1 MAAKKRGEEPESEP
15 SRAAG
20 GCVLA
25 VLGSALVAVVFAV
38 DEAAGVLLVVVVGTA
53 ALYRSARRSKSV
65 QGTANPAPPPRE
77 ATPEDDETARRRH
90 KKARAVYDPSGV
102 MCIYHAP
109 AERAA
114 PTPRRTSN
122 SQTERTP

>member
-1 MAAKKRGEEPESEP
+1 MAAKKRVEEPEAEP

-25 VLGSALVAVVFAV
+25 VLGGVLVAVAFAV
-38 DEAAGVLLVVVVGTA
+38 DEAAGILLVVVAGAA

-65 QGTANPAPPPRE
+65 QGAANPTPPPR
-77 ATPEDDETARRRH
+77 ATTPDDEETARRRL
-90 KKARAVYDPSGV
+90 KKARAAYDPSGV

-109 AERAA
+109 AESAA
-114 PTPRRTSN
+114 PDPRRNKNT
-122 SQTERTP
+122 QTERTP